1 MRGGILA
8 DEMGMGKTLQTIAL
22 MIAHRSRERGAAAT
36 RDAGGRYHGGNLV
49 IVPVIAMVQ
58 WRTELLRFTPPGYFS
73 IYFYH
78 GPKRES
84 DPKVLAKYDIVLT
97 TYSTLEYD
105 YRIATQDQKV
115 SCPLV
120 ITPLRV
126 IASSSRQDQ
135 NVACPYYGK
144 RTLTSALALAPA
156 LTLTRWRVR
165 TAVRR

>member
-22 MIAHRSRERGAAAT
+22 MIAHRSRERGAATT
-36 RDAGGRYHGGNLV
+36 RDAGGRYYGGNLV

-84 DPKVLAKYDIVLT
+84 DPKVLSKYDIVLT

-115 SCPLV
+115 ALKMKNPDHNQNSNPSPNLNPSSNP
-120 ITPLRV
+120 TPNPNP
-126 IASSSRQDQ
+126 S
-135 NVACPYYGK
+135 P
-144 RTLTSALALAPA
+144 APN
-156 LTLTRWRVR
+156 
-165 TAVRR
+165 

>member
-22 MIAHRSRERGAAAT
+22 MIAHRSRERGAATT

-84 DPKVLAKYDIVLT
+84 DPKVHPNPNPNPN
-97 TYSTLEYD
+97 
-105 YRIATQDQKV
+105 R
-115 SCPLV
+115 
-120 ITPLRV
+120 
-126 IASSSRQDQ
+126 
-135 NVACPYYGK
+135 
-144 RTLTSALALAPA
+144 
-156 LTLTRWRVR
+156 
-165 TAVRR
+165 

>member
-22 MIAHRSRERGAAAT
+22 MIAHRSRERGAATT
-36 RDAGGRYHGGNLV
+36 RDAGGRYYGGNLV

-84 DPKVLAKYDIVLT
+84 DPKVLSKYDIVLT

-120 ITPLRV
+120 ITPLLV
-126 IASSSRQDQ
+126 ITLFWAGPEP
-135 NVACPYYGK
+135 ACPLVITPLLGIALLLG
-144 RTLTSALALAPA
+144 RTR
-156 LTLTRWRVR
+156 RWRAR
-165 TAVRR
+165 TTAKDPSP

>member
-22 MIAHRSRERGAAAT
+22 MIAHRSRERGAATT
-36 RDAGGRYHGGNLV
+36 RDAGGRYYGGNLV

-84 DPKVLAKYDIVLT
+84 DPKVLSKYDIVLT

-115 SCPLV
+115 ACPLV
-120 ITPLRV
+120 ITPLLGRT
-126 IASSSRQDQ
+126 RTY
-135 NVACPYYGK
+135 NGK
-144 RTLTSALALAPA
+144 RTPTLTLALAPA
-156 LTLTRWRVR
+156 LTLTRWRAR

>member
-22 MIAHRSRERGAAAT
+22 MIAHRSRERGAATT

-49 IVPVIAMVQ
+49 IVPVVAMVQ

-97 TYSTLEYD
+97 TSSTLEYD

-115 SCPLV
+115 ACPLAITPLLFITPLRLV
-120 ITPLRV
+120 ITPL
-126 IASSSRQDQ
+126 
-135 NVACPYYGK
+135 PG
-144 RTLTSALALAPA
+144 RTRT
-156 LTLTRWRVR
+156 WRAR
-165 TAVRR
+165 TTVKEP

>member
-22 MIAHRSRERGAAAT
+22 MIAHRSRERGAATT

-49 IVPVIAMVQ
+49 IVPVVAMVQ

-115 SCPLV
+115 ALKMKNPDHNQNSNPSPNLNPSSNP
-120 ITPLRV
+120 TPNPNP
-126 IASSSRQDQ
+126 S
-135 NVACPYYGK
+135 P
-144 RTLTSALALAPA
+144 APN
-156 LTLTRWRVR
+156 
-165 TAVRR
+165 

>member
-22 MIAHRSRERGAAAT
+22 MIAHRSRERGAATT

-120 ITPLRV
+120 IAPLLGITPLLGGTRAGV
-126 IASSSRQDQ
+126 PGS
-135 NVACPYYGK
+135 YH
-144 RTLTSALALAPA
+144 PA
-156 LTLTRWRVR
+156 
-165 TAVRR
+165 